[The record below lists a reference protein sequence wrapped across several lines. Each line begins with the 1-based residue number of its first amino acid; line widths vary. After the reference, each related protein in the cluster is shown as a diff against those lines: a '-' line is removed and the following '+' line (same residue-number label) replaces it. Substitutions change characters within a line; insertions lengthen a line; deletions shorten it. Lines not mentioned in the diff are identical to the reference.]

1 MAILPYARSSEL
13 PQAVRDALPS
23 AAQTVFRNVV
33 NAQLNRGL
41 TEEQAFASAWG
52 ALKNQ
57 GWYKPED
64 GEVWVK
70 KDDDQYE
77 VLKVD
82 DERRLVFGWAN
93 VSVRK
98 DGEQIVDSQGD
109 MIDPE
114 DLENAMYNFVLE
126 YRDAGVNHTGEA
138 IGKLVESFVVTPEK
152 LEKMGLESDAL
163 PIGAWIGFKIMDD
176 AVWQQVRKG
185 QFKSFSIGGS
195 AVREPVE

>member
-1 MAILPYARSSEL
+1 MPT
-13 PQAVRDALPS
+13 

-41 TEEQAFASAWG
+41 TEEQAFASAWA

-70 KDDDQYE
+70 KDDQQYA
-77 VLKVD
+77 VLKID
-82 DERRLVFGWAN
+82 DDRRLVFGWAN

-98 DGEQIVDSQGD
+98 DGEQIIDNQGD

-114 DLENAMYNFVLE
+114 DLEDAMYNFVLE
-126 YRDAGVNHTGEA
+126 YRDAGVNHIGTA
-138 IGKLVESFVVTPEK
+138 IGKLVESFVVTSEK
-152 LEKMGLESDAL
+152 LEKMGLEPDAL
-163 PIGAWIGFKIMDD
+163 PIGAWIGFQIEKSADGD
-176 AVWQQVRKG
+176 RTWQLLKEH
-185 QFKSFSIGGS
+185 KLAAFSIQGS
-195 AVREPVE
+195 AVREPVK